1 MTDRDFGVFTA
12 FPTRMPSFQ
21 QFAIWSFSIC
31 SKVVITDVS
40 NTASVQT
47 EDVHNGM
54 F

>member
-1 MTDRDFGVFTA
+1 MGERGNILENKRA
-12 FPTRMPSFQ
+12 L
-21 QFAIWSFSIC
+21 
-31 SKVVITDVS
+31 SKVEVVTADVS